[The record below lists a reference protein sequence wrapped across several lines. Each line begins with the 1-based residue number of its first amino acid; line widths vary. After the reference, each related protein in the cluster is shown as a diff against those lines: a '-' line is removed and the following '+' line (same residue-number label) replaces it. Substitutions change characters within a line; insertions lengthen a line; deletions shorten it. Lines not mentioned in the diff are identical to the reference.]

1 MAEQLKLPPV
11 IPQTHT
17 DTGSSGSSS
26 GCSVANH
33 LPADAG
39 KVAEDS
45 LSFRVRAMVWEAM

>member
-33 LPADAG
+33 LSADAG
-39 KVAEDS
+39 KAAEDS